1 MASILNFFKE
11 KLGGEQ
17 GRPNS
22 MPRNPPPKLA
32 ESVLVKRD
40 ISTPPNPR
48 DSFKANQDTKMLN
61 GLPQRQNRPP
71 LANLQRSQ
79 LDQSRVSKSPAPILS
94 GTFNDSTLKNP
105 EPRQRVY
112 FDNPNTREV
121 KNSLPMP
128 PSSSNPS
135 SFKLPFNI
143 EEVRDYLKGLSD
155 KSFPN
160 PFPAK
165 GTYPEYFPNT
175 LKQTPISQAVVKDLL
190 ENGSKNKLSKEEQ
203 IQKFINY
210 KKEVEFYKKY
220 IQMNEAKKQKIYE
233 ELSEIKSN
241 SFNGDYMNTGDGL
254 LNREQN
260 ILMQHNQIVD
270 IEKSE
275 LDELK
280 SQLRMNDPATYA
292 KLFGGPQPQA
302 PLVFAPPVRNSIQF
316 SQPKV
321 SNVNS
326 SLNGSISSQT
336 RGNNIIFQ
344 NVIQPTNPVIVSN
357 PPQRAY
363 SPFMPPKAREE
374 LPIFASDQRHSFGYR
389 NEPQNDSFIGGSEP
403 QFNPL
408 IRDVSQNQSFMTSQ
422 QNRPLSPVVQQ
433 RAPQYLH
440 QPLNK
445 SPQILAKDNP
455 FLTQIK

>member
-94 GTFNDSTLKNP
+94 GTLNDSTLKNP

-165 GTYPEYFPNT
+165 GTYPEYFPN
-175 LKQTPISQAVVKDLL
+175 P
-190 ENGSKNKLSKEEQ
+190 
-203 IQKFINY
+203 
-210 KKEVEFYKKY
+210 
-220 IQMNEAKKQKIYE
+220 
-233 ELSEIKSN
+233 
-241 SFNGDYMNTGDGL
+241 
-254 LNREQN
+254 
-260 ILMQHNQIVD
+260 
-270 IEKSE
+270 
-275 LDELK
+275 
-280 SQLRMNDPATYA
+280 
-292 KLFGGPQPQA
+292 
-302 PLVFAPPVRNSIQF
+302 
-316 SQPKV
+316 
-321 SNVNS
+321 
-326 SLNGSISSQT
+326 
-336 RGNNIIFQ
+336 
-344 NVIQPTNPVIVSN
+344 
-357 PPQRAY
+357 
-363 SPFMPPKAREE
+363 
-374 LPIFASDQRHSFGYR
+374 
-389 NEPQNDSFIGGSEP
+389 
-403 QFNPL
+403 
-408 IRDVSQNQSFMTSQ
+408 
-422 QNRPLSPVVQQ
+422 
-433 RAPQYLH
+433 
-440 QPLNK
+440 
-445 SPQILAKDNP
+445 
-455 FLTQIK
+455 

>member
-1 MASILNFFKE
+1 MSSILNFFKE
-11 KLGGEQ
+11 KLGGDQ
-17 GRPNS
+17 ARPNS
-22 MPRNPPPKLA
+22 LPRNPPPKTI
-32 ESVLVKRD
+32 ESAPVRRD

-48 DSFKANQDTKMLN
+48 DSFKASQDVKMQN

-71 LANLQRSQ
+71 LATLQRSQ
-79 LDQSRVSKSPAPILS
+79 LDQSRVSKSPVPTFS
-94 GTFNDSTLKNP
+94 GALNDSTLKNS

-112 FDNPNTREV
+112 FDTPGTREV
-121 KNSLPMP
+121 KNSQQLTT
-128 PSSSNPS
+128 SSTNPA
-135 SFKLPFNI
+135 SFKLPFNV
-143 EEVRDYLKGLSD
+143 EEVRDYLRGLSD

-165 GTYPEYFPNT
+165 GTYPEYFQNN
-175 LKQTPISQAVVKDLL
+175 LKQTPISQSAIKNLL
-190 ENGSKNKLSKEEQ
+190 ENGSNTKLSKEEQ

-210 KKEVEFYKKY
+210 KKEAEFYKKY

-233 ELSEIKSN
+233 ELNEIKSS
-241 SFNGDYMNTGDGL
+241 SFNGDSQNVGDGL

-260 ILMQHNQIVD
+260 ILMQQDQILD
-270 IEKSE
+270 IEKNE

-280 SQLRMNDPATYA
+280 SQLKMNDPATYA

-326 SLNGSISSQT
+326 SFNGSITSQT
-336 RGNNIIFQ
+336 RGNNMVFQ
-344 NVIQPTNPVIVSN
+344 NIIQSVQQITVAN
-357 PPQRAY
+357 PPQRAF
-363 SPFMPPKAREE
+363 SPFRPPQAKEE
-374 LPIFASDQRHSFGYR
+374 LPVFATDQRHSFGYR
-389 NEPQNDSFIGGSEP
+389 NEPQTDRFMGGLEP

-408 IRDVSQNQSFMTSQ
+408 MQDMTQNQSYLGSQ
-422 QNRPLSPVVQQ
+422 QNRPLSPIVQQ
-433 RAPQYLH
+433 RPPQYLH
-440 QPLNK
+440 QPLSK
-445 SPQILAKDNP
+445 SPQILRNDNP